1 MIDRR
6 PGVVCLMGPT
16 ASGKTALAIGWAQ
29 RHGFG
34 IVSVDS
40 ALVYRGLD
48 IGSAKP
54 DPATLARVPHRLV
67 DLCDPEETYSAG
79 RFRDDAL
86 REIESIAGSGAVPLL
101 VGGTGLY
108 FRALSHGLS
117 SLPRADAAVRAALDA
132 QARELGW
139 PALHARL
146 ARADPVAAARIH
158 PNDPQRI
165 QRALEVVALTG
176 RAISA
181 QQSGPATRP
190 PYRVLK
196 LALIPSDRARLHERI
211 ADRFRSM
218 VDAGLVEEV
227 RGLRERPG
235 LTADHPSM
243 RAVGYRQAWQH
254 LDGEFDRDELVSRG
268 IHATRQLAKRQLT
281 WLKSE
286 YDAIGFE
293 ADDARRVAAIEDLV
307 AGFAARP

>member
-6 PGVVCLMGPT
+6 TRVVFLMGPT
-16 ASGKTALAIGWAQ
+16 ASGKTALALEWAQ

-67 DLCDPEETYSAG
+67 DLCEPEETYSAG

-86 REIESIAGSGAVPLL
+86 REIASIAASGAVPLL

-117 SLPRADAAVRAALDA
+117 SLPRADAAVRAALEAD
-132 QARELGW
+132 ARELGW

-181 QQSGPATRP
+181 QQSGPSMRP

-196 LALIPSDRARLHERI
+196 LALIPSDSARLHERI

-227 RGLRERPG
+227 RALRERPG

-293 ADDARRVAAIEDLV
+293 ADDPRRAAAVEDLV